1 MADLVSVTQ
10 CRVCSGH
17 PSVNRTDLQVLAETR
32 LDEAQALLKASK
44 WSGAYYLV
52 GYAVECAFK
61 ACIAK
66 STKQDDFPVKAQ
78 VIASHTHDVAQLVR
92 VAGLLADLQTESNKD
107 PLFSG
112 YWGVA
117 SQWNEESRYKLWTEP
132 DAMQLVEAV
141 SDADHGVMRWLRT
154 KW

>member
-1 MADLVSVTQ
+1 
-10 CRVCSGH
+10 
-17 PSVNRTDLQVLAETR
+17 VNRTDLQQLAETR
-32 LDEAQALLKASK
+32 LDEALALLKASK

-92 VAGLLADLQTESNKD
+92 VAGLSVDLQTESSKD

-112 YWGVA
+112 YWGVV
-117 SQWNEESRYKLWTEP
+117 SQWNEESRYKHWTEP
-132 DAMQLVEAV
+132 DAVQLVQAV
-141 SDADHGVMRWLRT
+141 SDADHGVMQWLRT

>member
-1 MADLVSVTQ
+1 MV
-10 CRVCSGH
+10 
-17 PSVNRTDLQVLAETR
+17 
-32 LDEAQALLKASK
+32 
-44 WSGAYYLV
+44 GAYYLV

-78 VIASHTHDVAQLVR
+78 VIASHTYDVAQLVR

-112 YWGVA
+112 YWGVV
-117 SQWNEESRYKLWTEP
+117 SQWNEESRYTQWTES
-132 DAMQLVEAV
+132 DAMQLVQAV